1 MMKSNQN
8 SLAQRVMA
16 PGGYAVTPDL
26 AEALNCARQSVAC
39 FMEST
44 DETRIDNYLGARMA
58 VSKLV
63 FSSRAVQ
70 LLEGVEVS
78 VPDDLVSWGG
88 PDPSSTWPQVQAW
101 CSWRLGNFAGVTY
114 PEWQAALSAPDGQT
128 RLAGLM
134 ALIDELP
141 EEMLDLK
148 QFDGD
153 HNGIETLRKAM
164 RREAV
169 SLVASE
175 QHLVHILELWDAAV
189 TALPGDDAIAA

>member
-1 MMKSNQN
+1 MKSSQN
-8 SLAQRVMA
+8 SLAQRVMGT
-16 PGGYAVTPDL
+16 GGYAVTPDL
-26 AEALNCARQSVAC
+26 AEALNGARQSVAC
-39 FMEST
+39 FMESS
-44 DETRIDNYLGARMA
+44 DETRLDNYLGARMA

-70 LLEGVEVS
+70 LLEGVEMP
-78 VPDDLVSWGG
+78 VPNDLVSWGG
-88 PDPSSTWPQVQAW
+88 PDPSSTWHQVQSW
-101 CSWRLGNFAGVTY
+101 CSGRLLDFAGVTY
-114 PEWQAALSAPDGQT
+114 PDWRIALSAPDGLK
-128 RLAGLM
+128 RLTGLM

-153 HNGIETLRKAM
+153 CSGFETLRKAM

-169 SLVASE
+169 SLVASK